1 MAVGNVGSLDIG
13 KYLKIYS
20 TKGVYNNLSEECEFW
35 KFIMKKRVAK
45 PEGREVRY
53 NLRTA
58 LGQSA
63 FQFLNPGAEGS
74 FPGQDRSVLA
84 EAIAYFKD
92 FGTTVDVPRHL
103 LNKTGSELAQY
114 GEPLAEE
121 LDAKGI
127 ATARGLSRTLTG
139 DGTGSL
145 GKVASASVSSSKA
158 LVVLSAASADAGKS
172 HIGWFQHN
180 EKVQVAEDDGT
191 IALINTN
198 VTPAYWRVEDINIE
212 TDTLR
217 LTPYTSGDVALTV
230 STLDEVV
237 AGAFIYPFLDGTNAL
252 IPDQTS
258 ISDYG
263 TASSVW
269 AGLESLAS
277 ADNRLVNSIN
287 TTGNLKGSRVDAGA
301 NAIDRTHF
309 ASLMSKLKR
318 AVGQNRYK
326 YSQAVMFDT
335 VYDAL
340 LESWETD
347 RQIINISDDKR
358 GSKGLGYT
366 HRKDSIEF
374 VPDEFCQKS
383 RIWVCPE
390 GDVLHYR
397 GTDIEQVEVDGVKF
411 HMPQDSSGNTKR
423 NVRTHMEGS
432 GLLFSTH
439 NAAIGV
445 IENFTV

>member
-1 MAVGNVGSLDIG
+1 
-13 KYLKIYS
+13 
-20 TKGVYNNLSEECEFW
+20 
-35 KFIMKKRVAK
+35 
-45 PEGREVRY
+45 
-53 NLRTA
+53 
-58 LGQSA
+58 
-63 FQFLNPGAEGS
+63 
-74 FPGQDRSVLA
+74 
-84 EAIAYFKD
+84 
-92 FGTTVDVPRHL
+92 
-103 LNKTGSELAQY
+103 
-114 GEPLAEE
+114 
-121 LDAKGI
+121 
-127 ATARGLSRTLTG
+127 
-139 DGTGSL
+139 
-145 GKVASASVSSSKA
+145 
-158 LVVLSAASADAGKS
+158 
-172 HIGWFQHN
+172 
-180 EKVQVAEDDGT
+180 
-191 IALINTN
+191 
-198 VTPAYWRVEDINIE
+198 
-212 TDTLR
+212 
-217 LTPYTSGDVALTV
+217 
-230 STLDEVV
+230 
-237 AGAFIYPFLDGTNAL
+237 
-252 IPDQTS
+252 
-258 ISDYG
+258 
-263 TASSVW
+263 
-269 AGLESLAS
+269 
-277 ADNRLVNSIN
+277 
-287 TTGNLKGSRVDAGA
+287 
-301 NAIDRTHF
+301 
-309 ASLMSKLKR
+309 MSKLKR